1 MNTSACRRATAEE
14 TRRNNCF
21 SFLIT
26 PWCFPPAQ
34 PCNEKHTKGISVV
47 QLYRLHQKVCVPHPL
62 PLPLPP
68 PPLILSPPLCA
79 GRPSTLAV
87 HVFTNVSEYL
97 IVIIPLS
104 SASGGLSVRTAELCL
119 RCYCYCYFK
128 KKKKTKTPKKKIS
141 RKKKK
146 KKRCVM
152 IYFVG
157 FLFGRSAHF
166 QIKEDKFQG

>member
-62 PLPLPP
+62 PLSPHPPLLCPPLP
-68 PPLILSPPLCA
+68 ILFPPLCV

-128 KKKKTKTPKKKIS
+128 KKDKKPQKNVKK
-141 RKKKK
+141 R